1 MRYDAVFLD
10 VDKTLLWVDV
20 DVEGYVEDLEPYSTN
35 GTLTVEEACEPLLE
49 SLHTHI
55 SQNINYPTE
64 EELAG
69 FRRENARK
77 TAAALGLDAPTDV
90 LTEVLERRLIFR
102 PYPESEDVMEKL
114 VEMSLPLYVV
124 SNWDVALEGVL
135 EDLGW
140 ICYFD
145 GIVASAKV
153 GSEKPERAIF
163 EEALRLAGLEERRDR
178 VVHVGNDP
186 ISDIEGAISSGIDA
200 VLIDREGGL
209 KAPEAIATLPDLRG
223 LPAFVGGPGTW

>member
-55 SQNINYPTE
+55 SQNINYPTK
-64 EELAG
+64 EELAE

-77 TAAALGLDAPTDV
+77 TAEALGLDAPTDV
-90 LTEVLERRLIFR
+90 LKEVLERRLIFR
-102 PYPESEDVMEKL
+102 PYPESEEVMEEL
-114 VEMSLPLYVV
+114 LAIGLPLYVV

-135 EDLGW
+135 ENLGW
-140 ICYFD
+140 VRYFD

-153 GSEKPERAIF
+153 GSEKPEGAIF
-163 EEALRLAGLEERRDR
+163 EEALRLAGLAERRDR

-186 ISDIEGAISSGIDA
+186 VSDVEGAISAGIDA
-200 VLIDREGGL
+200 VLIDRKGDLEG
-209 KAPEAIATLPDLRG
+209 PEAIVTLPDLRG
-223 LPAFVGGPGTW
+223 LPAFLRS

>member
-1 MRYDAVFLD
+1 VRYDAVFLD

-20 DVEGYVEDLEPYSTN
+20 DVEGYVEDLAPYSTN
-35 GTLTVEEACEPLLE
+35 STLTVEEARGTLLE

-64 EELAG
+64 EELAQ

-77 TAAALGLDAPTDV
+77 TAEALGLDAPTNI

-102 PYPESEDVMEKL
+102 PYSDSEEVMEEL
-114 VEMSLPLYVV
+114 VEMGLPLYVV

-135 EDLGW
+135 DDLGW
-140 ICYFD
+140 IRYFD

-153 GSEKPERAIF
+153 GSEKPERTIF
-163 EEALRLAGLEERRDR
+163 EEALRRADLALRRDR

-186 ISDIEGAISSGIDA
+186 VSDVEGAVSSGIDA

-209 KAPEAIATLPDLRG
+209 EAPEAIAILPDLRG
-223 LPAFVGGPGTW
+223 LPAFVRGTGT

>member
-10 VDKTLLWVDV
+10 VDRTLLWVDV
-20 DVEGYVEDLEPYSTN
+20 DVEGYVEDLAPYSTN
-35 GTLTVEEACEPLLE
+35 GSLTVEEAHAPLME
-49 SLHTHI
+49 SLQTHI

-64 EELAG
+64 EDLAK

-77 TAAALGLDAPTDV
+77 TAEALGLDAPAEI
-90 LTEVLERRLIFR
+90 LAEVLEKRLLFK
-102 PYPESEDVMEKL
+102 PYPESEEVMEEL
-114 VEMSLPLYVV
+114 VGMGLPLYVV

-140 ICYFD
+140 TGYFS

-153 GSEKPERAIF
+153 GSEKPDGEIF
-163 EEALRLAGLEERRDR
+163 EEALRVAGFAERRDR

-186 ISDIEGAISSGIDA
+186 VSDVRGATSCGIDA

-209 KAPEAIATLPDLRG
+209 EAPEVIATLPDLRG
-223 LPAFVGGPGTW
+223 LPAFVRG

>member
-20 DVEGYVEDLEPYSTN
+20 DVEGYVEDLEPYSTK
-35 GTLTVEEACEPLLE
+35 GTLSVEEACEPLLE

-55 SQNINYPTE
+55 SQNINYPTK
-64 EELAG
+64 EELAE

-77 TAAALGLDAPTDV
+77 TAEALGLDAPTDV
-90 LTEVLERRLIFR
+90 LKEVLERRLIFR
-102 PYPESEDVMEKL
+102 PYPESEEVMEEL
-114 VEMSLPLYVV
+114 LAIGLPLFVV

-135 EDLGW
+135 ENLGW
-140 ICYFD
+140 VRYFD

-163 EEALRLAGLEERRDR
+163 EEALRLAGLAERRDR

-186 ISDIEGAISSGIDA
+186 VSDVEGAISAGIDA
-200 VLIDREGGL
+200 VLIDREGDLQG
-209 KAPEAIATLPDLRG
+209 PEAIVTLPDLRG
-223 LPAFVGGPGTW
+223 LPAFLRS